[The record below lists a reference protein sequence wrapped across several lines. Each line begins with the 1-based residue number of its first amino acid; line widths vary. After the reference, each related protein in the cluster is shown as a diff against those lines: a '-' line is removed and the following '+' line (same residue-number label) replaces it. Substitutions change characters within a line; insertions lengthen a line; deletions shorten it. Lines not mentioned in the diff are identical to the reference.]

1 LVRRANETDGKQMI
15 EYKTAEEAIAANIEA
30 IGDGYTE
37 FGGMNCNDYRDDD
50 EMFCEGWDGVDRR
63 CDCGNRRVS
72 WSTEQDSKGNWSA
85 YAEAY

>member
-1 LVRRANETDGKQMI
+1 MI

-72 WSTEQDSKGNWSA
+72 WATEQDSKGNWSA